1 MAEQLSPSSAICLDV
16 MFYLA
21 KSFLD
26 PKTLRSLRCTCSEYY
41 SSIPAFLTHG
51 PPLNRYKQ
59 YQWKK
64 FICWLCLKPGDLE
77 CHSQWKKHPMNSSG
91 DVIDCLDFDKKTLCW
106 YGYKER
112 RGETSENPYFCNSCL
127 RSGRFNEE
135 YIEYI
140 VVRDRLWKNIHFN
153 RLWATS
159 NSQCDDHIRVQ
170 HVTDRPDEDLCR
182 ALLSQNV
189 TICLPLAPLH
199 QKLAHHKIMFLT
211 DAYCQNCCFGIEN
224 VLADEVNRE
233 DERFGTA
240 LQRCPFCLK
249 MFHLGYAYSRCKY
262 HWGKHIFECPKRPP
276 QAQSQSKICRVCLT
290 NTGITRYNL
299 KEKGDLCDSC
309 HWTVYKI
316 QCKYCSKYTYPEYF
330 YMEHEHCFDCCE
342 DCPCCS
348 HQSDHPSDF
357 DDDDDD
363 DN

>member
-1 MAEQLSPSSAICLDV
+1 MMAEQLSPSSAICLDV

-77 CHSQWKKHPMNSSG
+77 SHSQWKKHPMNSSS
-91 DVIDCLDFDKKTLCW
+91 DVINCLDFDRNTLRW

-153 RLWATS
+153 YLWAIS

-170 HVTDRPDEDLCR
+170 HVTERPDEDLCR
-182 ALLSQNV
+182 ALLSKNV
-189 TICLPLAPLH
+189 TICMPLAPLH
-199 QKLAHHKIMFLT
+199 QKLAHHKIMLLT
-211 DAYCQNCCFGIEN
+211 DEYCQKCCFVLKQEIEQ
-224 VLADEVNRE
+224 EE
-233 DERFGTA
+233 DNRFGTA
-240 LQRCPFCLK
+240 IQRCPFCLK
-249 MFHLGYAYSRCKY
+249 MFHLGYAYTACEY
-262 HWGKHIFECPKRPP
+262 HWNKHVLVCPKRPLLL
-276 QAQSQSKICRVCLT
+276 AQSQSH
-290 NTGITRYNL
+290 
-299 KEKGDLCDSC
+299 LCQLSL
-309 HWTVYKI
+309 
-316 QCKYCSKYTYPEYF
+316 
-330 YMEHEHCFDCCE
+330 
-342 DCPCCS
+342 
-348 HQSDHPSDF
+348 
-357 DDDDDD
+357 
-363 DN
+363 